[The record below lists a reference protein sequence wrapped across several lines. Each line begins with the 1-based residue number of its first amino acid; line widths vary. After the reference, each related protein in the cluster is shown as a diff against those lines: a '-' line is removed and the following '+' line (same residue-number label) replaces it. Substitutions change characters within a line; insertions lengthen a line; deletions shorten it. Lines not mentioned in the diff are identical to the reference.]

1 MKHSVRTL
9 LLTSLSMLFLLLAA
23 CNGTSS
29 SNGSMSLGITDTPVD
44 GAQQVVVAF
53 TGVALMGPSG
63 QQTFQFASEQSI
75 NLLSLQGNASQA
87 LLSNVMVPAGSYQWL
102 RLDIDPAHS
111 YVISSSGGQ
120 YPLNIPSGSQTGLKL
135 VSGFTVAQGG
145 LSAFTIDFN
154 LRQSLTENNSSGS
167 TTYTL
172 TPALRLIND
181 QQVGSISGTAIST
194 LTIGGESITNS
205 ACDPAVYVYPGS
217 TTVFNGFD
225 VTVSGGTSPI
235 TSATLTLN
243 STTGLYDYTV
253 GFLAPGTYVLAA
265 TCAGNDATTATNL
278 TLSLPQTAT
287 VTANSTTTINFS

>member
-9 LLTSLSMLFLLLAA
+9 LLTALSMLFLLLAA

-205 ACDPAVYVYPGS
+205 VCDPAVYVYPGS

>member
-9 LLTSLSMLFLLLAA
+9 LLTALSMLFLLLAA

-154 LRQSLTENNSSGS
+154 LRQSLTEDNSSGS

-278 TLSLPQTAT
+278 TLSTPQTAT

>member
-9 LLTSLSMLFLLLAA
+9 LLTALSMLFLLLAA